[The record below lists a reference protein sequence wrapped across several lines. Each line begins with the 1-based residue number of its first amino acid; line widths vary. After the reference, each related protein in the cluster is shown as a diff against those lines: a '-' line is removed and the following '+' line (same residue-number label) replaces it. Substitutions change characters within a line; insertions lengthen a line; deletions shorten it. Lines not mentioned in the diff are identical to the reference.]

1 MSGLLTRRPALRWIA
16 PGAALAVVVTGSQ
29 LAAHWPADAAT
40 DLQPRTA
47 QQLLVDLQQAKP
59 TALSGTV
66 RATSSLGLPQLP
78 ESVTSGSGNASPL
91 ALLAGS
97 HTAKV
102 WYDGKTSARVALLGD
117 GSETDL
123 VSNAKGLWL
132 WQSADK
138 SVVHVPVPA
147 ARGGAQRAAG
157 DDKTSQ
163 LPAELSTPEGV
174 ASWALRMLDPSTAVT
189 TSSNERV
196 AGRAAYQLVLTPKT
210 AGTKIGSV
218 RIAIDAANQ
227 TPLRAQ
233 VFAKGAGKPAV
244 NVGFTSVDYGKQPA
258 SRFDFTP
265 PPGAK
270 VTEATPHAAKAKGA
284 KPEATARSATPPRL
298 IGKDW
303 ASVVVGKLPPKQTVA
318 KDDSSLQSAL
328 RLLPEVSGSWG
339 RGRLLDTALVTAVI
353 TDDGRY
359 AAGAVPASTL
369 YAALSR
375 G

>member
-1 MSGLLTRRPALRWIA
+1 MSGLLTRRPALRWVA
-16 PGAALAVVVTGSQ
+16 PGAALAVVATGSQ
-29 LAAHWPADAAT
+29 IAAHWPADAAT
-40 DLQPRTA
+40 NLPPRTA
-47 QQLLVDLQQAKP
+47 QQLLVDLQRAQP
-59 TALSGTV
+59 SALSGTV
-66 RATSSLGLPQLP
+66 KATSSLGLPQLP
-78 ESVTSGSGNASPL
+78 ESVTSGTGNSSPL

-123 VSNAKGLWL
+123 VSNGGGLWL

-138 SVVHVPVPA
+138 SVLHVPAPS
-147 ARGGAQRAAG
+147 GGTQRST
-157 DDKTSQ
+157 DHDKDPQ

-189 TSSNERV
+189 TSSNERI

-218 RIAIDAANQ
+218 RISIDAANQ

-233 VFAKGAGKPAV
+233 VFAKGASNPAI
-244 NVGFTSVDYGKQPA
+244 NVGFTSIDYGKQPA

-270 VTEATPHAAKAKGA
+270 VTQATPHPGKPKSGDASAATTNG
-284 KPEATARSATPPRL
+284 SATPPKVV
-298 IGKDW
+298 GKDW

-318 KDDSSLQSAL
+318 KDDSSLQQAL
-328 RLLPEVSGSWG
+328 RLLPEASGSWG
-339 RGRLLDTALVTAVI
+339 RGHLLNTALFTAVI

-359 AAGAVPASTL
+359 AVGAVPASSL
-369 YAALSR
+369 YAALGRS
-375 G
+375 